1 MNAAITKKQI
11 ESALADRFGHV
22 FERYDR
28 LPAETLPTGIAEF
41 DQASHGFP
49 RGAITEIHG
58 SASSGR
64 TSLMLSALAAAT
76 SQEEIC
82 AFVDCHDTFDLSS
95 AAKAGVD
102 FDRLLWIRCGHN
114 LERAFKA
121 VDLILHSGGFGLVA
135 LNLCDVPP
143 KVARRVISTWWFRFR
158 RALENLPTALVVLT
172 SVAAVRSC
180 AALALEVQ
188 AEASFWPSTLSI
200 VSENSD
206 GSFTAKAQGAHL
218 SLVQPPVPTCAPQ
231 SHTQF
236 LRAMNIRV
244 NRERPVEWHGREIKF
259 AVISRGHL

>member
-1 MNAAITKKQI
+1 MNATLTRKQI

-22 FERYDR
+22 FERYER

-143 KVARRVISTWWFRFR
+143 KAARRVISTWWFRFR
-158 RALENLPTALVVLT
+158 RAIESLPTSLIVLT

-180 AALALEVQ
+180 AAMAMEVQ
-188 AEASFWPSTLSI
+188 AQASVWPSTLSI
-200 VSENSD
+200 VSEN
-206 GSFTAKAQGAHL
+206 GYASFTARGEGAHL
-218 SLVQPPVPTCAPQ
+218 SLVQPPVPGCAPRSN
-231 SHTQF
+231 SHF

-244 NRERPVEWHGREIKF
+244 NRERPVEGLSREITF
-259 AVISRGHL
+259 PVISH